1 MTETN
6 NKQTPQKFITDSP
19 KVNFF
24 VGLVLGIAIIST
36 TAYFTGGFS
45 GNKNNQPVNNAN
57 NNQAANQQNNANNET
72 AKVDLK
78 ISNSDHVRGNKN
90 AVVKIFEFSDFQ
102 CPYCA
107 RHQETMNQLIK
118 DYGDQVAWIYKNF
131 PIASHPLGMPGALAA
146 ECAGEQG
153 KFWEMSDLIFSKQD
167 TLTADS
173 FSKFA
178 SDLGL
183 DTAKFDTCVKE
194 EKYKEKILA
203 DYNLGVESGVQ
214 GTPTNFIN
222 NNAVPGAVPYADMK
236 NIIDQ
241 LLKK

>member
-1 MTETN
+1 MAETN
-6 NKQTPQKFITDSP
+6 NQAPQKFITDSP
-19 KVNFF
+19 KLNFF
-24 VGLVLGIAIIST
+24 LGLILGIALIST

-45 GNKNNQPVNNAN
+45 GKDNQAANNANN
-57 NNQAANQQNNANNET
+57 NNQAANQQNNENEQV

-78 ISNSDHVRGNKN
+78 ISDSDYVLGNRN
-90 AVVKIFEFSDFQ
+90 APVKIFEFSDFQ

-107 RHQETMNQLIK
+107 RFQDTMNKIIK
-118 DYGDQVAWIYKNF
+118 EYGDQVAWIYKQF
-131 PIASHPLGMPGALAA
+131 PIASHPLGMPGALAT

-153 KFWEMSDLIFSKQD
+153 KFWEMSDLIFANQD
-167 TLTADS
+167 TLAEAS

-178 SDLGL
+178 GQLGL
-183 DTAKFDTCVKE
+183 DTNKFDTCVKE

-222 NNAVPGAVPYADMK
+222 NNPVPGAVPYENLK
-236 NIIDQ
+236 TIIDQ